1 MNREVSEKI
10 EDIMLTIALLIGIL
24 VIGMYWK

>member
-1 MNREVSEKI
+1 MNKEVSEKI